1 MADTHG
7 DLPEVCHSCVTGERH
22 LQPPLRRQLGTEVV
36 GSYSSLERE
45 TLEKSFEGSE
55 VALEGGLGK
64 TLFPLRHTTRGVGG
78 IVTESEQALEAGR
91 RRVWAVGQSASVAT
105 SGPRPAA
112 QASASHPGTL
122 SYSISQEAAQRG
134 P

>member
-7 DLPEVCHSCVTGERH
+7 DLPQVCHSCVTGERH

-64 TLFPLRHTTRGVGG
+64 TLPAKAHNAGGGGGHRH
-78 IVTESEQALEAGR
+78 
-91 RRVWAVGQSASVAT
+91 
-105 SGPRPAA
+105 
-112 QASASHPGTL
+112 
-122 SYSISQEAAQRG
+122 
-134 P
+134 